1 MDDKR
6 KNEQEFADTP
16 VDKEKNNG
24 ENIVDE
30 SKKDVDAM
38 GTKQAA
44 SEDKSENVDNSVEIE
59 GKGIENPV
67 ETIVETVES
76 LDDEDG
82 NRTNVVDETVDN
94 VDKSTD
100 SVENNDLPLKKEGGV
115 WWKVLLGLIIFA
127 GFLGYCWYA
136 TGGGLTKSADI
147 AITYAKDN
155 GLYVFD
161 LKNDAYKVNDTIS
174 NGGAYNYYYSAWGA
188 SASEDNEDL
197 YYIAGIDAEG
207 IGTLYFKDLKNKDAE
222 PVLISENVNHY
233 ISSTDGSQCAYLV
246 QNNGKAD
253 LYVYNKGQSRKVAED
268 ILQQNGSYDLSKDGS
283 YVLFKKG
290 DANQTALYVSAVATE
305 EEPVKLSD
313 KVALS
318 FIADKNDIA
327 YFLEQQGDSYNL
339 YEYTFEKEPTLVA
352 EQVTYV
358 ELMPNGQDVLYCAM
372 RTDET
377 PLTQLIEDDVTD
389 LSQYDEKRQAAIEEI
404 RSKMKDEE
412 NMEPI
417 FQDCYVLTAGR
428 KIKVHDTVISVA
440 SLPGESGFLVGYSME
455 SPAPVKLSETNSFDE
470 AMYTYYANLMYGEKE
485 VFIADKVGNVYTLQE
500 KNVVPTSIQVSDDGK
515 SVAYY
520 VPDEATGANVLKV
533 ESLAGKKGVIEI
545 QKQVELM
552 GFLGDS
558 SDLVYFYNYDG
569 GMGSIGV
576 FKGDTPTEIDQNTT
590 GVYFSDDKKE
600 IYYLADP
607 NITTGNGT
615 LMKYNGKEMKE
626 IDKDVFSFQYK
637 ENGKLAYLKNYD
649 FVTGLGDLYYYDGK
663 TTRFVDSGVTAIYM
677 Y

>member
-100 SVENNDLPLKKEGGV
+100 SVENNDLPSKKEGGI

-520 VPDEATGANVLKV
+520 VPDETTGANVLKV

>member
-100 SVENNDLPLKKEGGV
+100 SVENNDLPSKKEGGI

-197 YYIAGIDAEG
+197 YYTITLAVQMEVNVLTWFRIMARRICTFIIRVKAE
-207 IGTLYFKDLKNKDAE
+207 
-222 PVLISENVNHY
+222 
-233 ISSTDGSQCAYLV
+233 
-246 QNNGKAD
+246 
-253 LYVYNKGQSRKVAED
+253 R
-268 ILQQNGSYDLSKDGS
+268 LQRI
-283 YVLFKKG
+283 F
-290 DANQTALYVSAVATE
+290 
-305 EEPVKLSD
+305 
-313 KVALS
+313 
-318 FIADKNDIA
+318 
-327 YFLEQQGDSYNL
+327 
-339 YEYTFEKEPTLVA
+339 
-352 EQVTYV
+352 
-358 ELMPNGQDVLYCAM
+358 C
-372 RTDET
+372 
-377 PLTQLIEDDVTD
+377 
-389 LSQYDEKRQAAIEEI
+389 
-404 RSKMKDEE
+404 SKM
-412 NMEPI
+412 
-417 FQDCYVLTAGR
+417 G
-428 KIKVHDTVISVA
+428 
-440 SLPGESGFLVGYSME
+440 
-455 SPAPVKLSETNSFDE
+455 
-470 AMYTYYANLMYGEKE
+470 LM
-485 VFIADKVGNVYTLQE
+485 T
-500 KNVVPTSIQVSDDGK
+500 
-515 SVAYY
+515 
-520 VPDEATGANVLKV
+520 
-533 ESLAGKKGVIEI
+533 
-545 QKQVELM
+545 
-552 GFLGDS
+552 
-558 SDLVYFYNYDG
+558 
-569 GMGSIGV
+569 
-576 FKGDTPTEIDQNTT
+576 
-590 GVYFSDDKKE
+590 
-600 IYYLADP
+600 
-607 NITTGNGT
+607 
-615 LMKYNGKEMKE
+615 
-626 IDKDVFSFQYK
+626 
-637 ENGKLAYLKNYD
+637 
-649 FVTGLGDLYYYDGK
+649 
-663 TTRFVDSGVTAIYM
+663 
-677 Y
+677 

>member
-100 SVENNDLPLKKEGGV
+100 SVENNDLPSKKEGGV

-389 LSQYDEKRQAAIEEI
+389 ISQYDEKRQAAIEEI

>member
-6 KNEQEFADTP
+6 KEEQELSDAF
-16 VDKEKNNG
+16 VDKEKKDG
-24 ENIVDE
+24 ENFVDE
-30 SKKDVDAM
+30 NKKYVETM
-38 GTKQAA
+38 GIKQNT
-44 SEDKSENVDNSVEIE
+44 SEDKLENVDNSVEIAE
-59 GKGIENPV
+59 KNIENPV
-67 ETIVETVES
+67 EATVETV
-76 LDDEDG
+76 DIMDTDGG

-94 VDKSTD
+94 VDKIED
-100 SVENNDLPLKKEGGV
+100 AVENSDLPSKNEGGV
-115 WWKVLLGLIIFA
+115 WWKVLLGLIAFV

-136 TGGGLTKSADI
+136 TGGGLTKSSDI

-188 SASEDNEDL
+188 STSEDNEDL

-233 ISSTDGSQCAYLV
+233 ISSGDGSRCAYLV

-253 LYVYNKGQSRKVAED
+253 LYVYHDDRSRKLAED
-268 ILQQNGSYDLSKDGS
+268 ILQLNGAYDLSKDGS
-283 YVLFKKG
+283 YVLYKKG
-290 DANQTALYVSAVATE
+290 NTDEMALYVSAVATE

-318 FIADKNDIA
+318 FIAEKNNIA
-327 YFLEQQGDSYNL
+327 YYLEQQADSYYL
-339 YEYTFEKEPTLVA
+339 YEYNFNEEPTLVA

-372 RTDET
+372 RADET
-377 PLTQLIEDDVTD
+377 PFTQLIEDDVTD
-389 LSQYDEKRQAAIEEI
+389 ISQYDEKRQIAIEEI

-412 NMEPI
+412 SMEPI

-428 KIKVHDTVISVA
+428 KMKIHDAVISVA
-440 SLPGESGFLVGYSME
+440 SLPGESEFLVGYSME

-500 KNVVPTSIQVSDDGK
+500 KNVVPTSIQVSGDGK

-520 VPDEATGANVLKV
+520 VPDETTGANVLKS
-533 ESLAGKKGVIEI
+533 ESLDGKKGAIEV
-545 QKQVELM
+545 QKEVELM

-558 SDLVYFYNYDG
+558 SDLVYFYNYNG

-576 FKGDTPTEIDQNTT
+576 LKGDTPTEIDQNTT

-607 NITTGNGT
+607 NTTTGNGT

>member
-1 MDDKR
+1 M
-6 KNEQEFADTP
+6 
-16 VDKEKNNG
+16 
-24 ENIVDE
+24 
-30 SKKDVDAM
+30 
-38 GTKQAA
+38 
-44 SEDKSENVDNSVEIE
+44 
-59 GKGIENPV
+59 
-67 ETIVETVES
+67 
-76 LDDEDG
+76 
-82 NRTNVVDETVDN
+82 
-94 VDKSTD
+94 
-100 SVENNDLPLKKEGGV
+100 
-115 WWKVLLGLIIFA
+115 
-127 GFLGYCWYA
+127 
-136 TGGGLTKSADI
+136 
-147 AITYAKDN
+147 
-155 GLYVFD
+155 
-161 LKNDAYKVNDTIS
+161 
-174 NGGAYNYYYSAWGA
+174 
-188 SASEDNEDL
+188 
-197 YYIAGIDAEG
+197 
-207 IGTLYFKDLKNKDAE
+207 
-222 PVLISENVNHY
+222 
-233 ISSTDGSQCAYLV
+233 
-246 QNNGKAD
+246 
-253 LYVYNKGQSRKVAED
+253 
-268 ILQQNGSYDLSKDGS
+268 QQNGSYDLSKDGS

-520 VPDEATGANVLKV
+520 VPDETTGANVLKV

>member
-100 SVENNDLPLKKEGGV
+100 SVENNDLPSKKEGGV
-115 WWKVLLGLIIFA
+115 WWKVLLGLTIFA

-197 YYIAGIDAEG
+197 YYIAGIDADG

-520 VPDEATGANVLKV
+520 VPDETTGANVLKV

-545 QKQVELM
+545 EKQVELM

>member
-1 MDDKR
+1 LDDKR

-100 SVENNDLPLKKEGGV
+100 SVENNDLPSKKEGGI

-520 VPDEATGANVLKV
+520 VPDETTGANVLKV